1 MQNFSSYGPYF
12 FINANAK
19 RIQLKPPLPSPLPA
33 GERKGVRDKCQTI
46 EYGYMNSFNILMLNE
61 LRVKGIL
68 AKNLQWLDIIC
79 GIMKHP
85 QMILRDED
93 ASRV

>member
-1 MQNFSSYGPYF
+1 
-12 FINANAK
+12 
-19 RIQLKPPLPSPLPA
+19 
-33 GERKGVRDKCQTI
+33 
-46 EYGYMNSFNILMLNE
+46 MLNE

-68 AKNLQWLDIIC
+68 AKNLHGLDIIC